1 MISIIIILSIIGMLL
16 SIYAFYIEKR
26 VEENKKYKALCDIS
40 DKASCTKAFSSPY
53 GKMFTIPNSLM
64 GIIFYAVIII
74 LALLNQTNSIFYL
87 SILSLLITLYLA
99 YILFIKLKN
108 ICIVCSLIYIINI
121 LLVIF
126 SYV

>member
-1 MISIIIILSIIGMLL
+1 MLL

-40 DKASCTKAFSSPY
+40 DKASCTKAFSSSY
-53 GKMFTIPNSLM
+53 GKMFIIPNSLM

-108 ICIVCSLIYIINI
+108 ICIVCSLIYAVNI

-126 SYV
+126 AYVGR